1 MRITN
6 VTPAVNKSERL
17 ADTPVGGWF
26 QTLGSDGTGKGSVYF
41 RRAYNEYIAF
51 SSDRGGSVWTDA
63 EIRRGGFFSNHR
75 GRILPA
81 GTEITVKI

>member
-6 VTPAVNKSERL
+6 VTPAVFFWNRL
-17 ADTPVGGWF
+17 SDTPVGGWF
-26 QTLGSDGTGKGSVYF
+26 QTAGIKGDGAVYF
-41 RRAYNEYIAF
+41 RRAYDEYIAF

-63 EIRRGGFFSNHR
+63 QVRRLNNNYEGK
-75 GRILPA
+75 ILPS